1 LVQVE
6 LGKVELAILLE
17 ILAPILFL
25 ARLHLQAV
33 VVLEAI
39 MQRVLMVVLGG
50 VVVDGAIQV
59 VLAIHLA

>member
-39 MQRVLMVVLGG
+39 MQMVLMVVLGG